1 MSGIKLKTEIKVV
14 ENERLLGPDAVVAGI
29 GSCFAQD
36 MLDRL
41 FERGFKGMSNPN
53 GIVYNAVSIRESLDK
68 AADGGLYGESDFFE
82 HDGKW
87 HSWAHHGAFS
97 DKSLDCAVEKANE
110 NLTAFRAFTKE
121 AGLFVL
127 TPSSSVVYELLED
140 SRIVANCHKVPSA
153 RFRRRLLSVEE
164 NHSALSGAIEAV
176 RKLNPDCLILITLSP
191 VRHYPGDLVLNARSK
206 AQVLSAIGL
215 CLDEFNFLT
224 YFPSYEILLDEL
236 RDYRFYKDDMLHP
249 TELARSII
257 FERFID
263 AHFDKAAKDKIAKE
277 EKKLKALGHI
287 VK

>member
-1 MSGIKLKTEIKVV
+1 
-14 ENERLLGPDAVVAGI
+14 
-29 GSCFAQD
+29 

-41 FERGFKGMSNPN
+41 FERGFGGMSNPN
-53 GIVYNAVSIRESLDK
+53 GIVYNAVSIWEALDK
-68 AADGGLYGESDFFE
+68 VAGGGLYNESDFFE

-110 NLTAFRAFTKE
+110 SLSAFRTYVKE
-121 AGLFVL
+121 SSLFVL
-127 TPSSSVVYELLED
+127 TPSSSVVYELIDD
-140 SRIVANCHKVPSA
+140 SRIVANCHKVPGA
-153 RFRRRLLSVEE
+153 RFNRRLLSVEE
-164 NHSALSGAIEAV
+164 SRKALSGAIKAV
-176 RKLNPDCLILITLSP
+176 RKLNPDCVILITLSP

-215 CLDEFNFLT
+215 CLDEFDFLR

-249 TELARSII
+249 SELARSII
-257 FERFID
+257 FERFLD
-263 AHFDKAAKDKIAKE
+263 AHFDKAAKEKIAKE
-277 EKKLKALGHI
+277 EKNLKALGHI